1 MSRSRRL
8 NQATCTNTRGISMKT
23 QSVMCAV
30 AMCLSAASAL
40 ADDSL
45 PPVVVYDREK
55 GELSPGTGA
64 PKRESMVNAIKS
76 ASATRLYATLE
87 YGERVECFECIPLLS
102 EKLLKSDDPQVREI
116 SAWWLR
122 KRSFGFGP
130 IMAKMT
136 KVVADDSD
144 PERRARAAAALGEFL
159 DPHGAPTL
167 SKVVKDDSEA
177 AVRTAA
183 VRALGRLNVV
193 TGHAALSGAFSD
205 PDAGVRKAALEQV
218 LKVNFFDDETAL
230 IGTLADDDA
239 GVRRTAAQLVGEL
252 RLASAVE
259 PLLGVLITDDSAQ
272 VRQAAA
278 IALGR
283 IGGAEAGAALAD
295 AKTLEHDESV
305 LQAIDIAR
313 RMKR

>member
-1 MSRSRRL
+1 
-8 NQATCTNTRGISMKT
+8 MKT
-23 QSVMCAV
+23 QSVMCMLAV
-30 AMCLSAASAL
+30 WLGAAGAL

-45 PPVVVYDREK
+45 TPVVVYDRER

-102 EKLLKSDDPQVREI
+102 EKLLKSDDAQVREI

-122 KRSFGFGP
+122 RRSFGFGP
-130 IMAKMT
+130 IMVKMQ
-136 KVVADDSD
+136 KVAVEDSD

-167 SKVVKDDSEA
+167 SKLVKDDDDA
-177 AVRTAA
+177 AVRVAG

-193 TGHAALSGAFSD
+193 TGHAALSSAFSD
-205 PDAGVRKAALEQV
+205 PDASVRKAALEQV
-218 LKVNFFDDETAL
+218 LKVNFFDDENAL

-259 PLLGVLITDDSAQ
+259 PLLGVLMTDDSTQ

-283 IGGAEAGAALAD
+283 IGGAEASAALAD
-295 AKTLEHDESV
+295 AKPLEQDAAV
-305 LQAIDIAR
+305 QNALNIAM

>member
-1 MSRSRRL
+1 
-8 NQATCTNTRGISMKT
+8 MKT
-23 QSVMCAV
+23 QSVMCML
-30 AMCLSAASAL
+30 AMCLSTASAL
-40 ADDSL
+40 ADDTL
-45 PPVVVYDREK
+45 TPVVVYDRER

-102 EKLLKSDDPQVREI
+102 QKLLQSNDPQVREI

-122 KRSFGFGP
+122 RRSFGFGP
-130 IMAKMT
+130 VMVKMQ
-136 KVVADDSD
+136 KVAVEDSD
-144 PERRARAAAALGEFL
+144 PEQRARAVAALGEFL
-159 DPHGAPTL
+159 DPHGAATL
-167 SKVVKDDSEA
+167 GQVAKDDSEA
-177 AVRTAA
+177 SVRVAA

-205 PDAGVRKAALEQV
+205 PDASVRQAALEQV
-218 LKVNFFDDETAL
+218 LKVNFFDDEAGL

-252 RLASAVE
+252 RLGSAVE
-259 PLLGVLITDDSAQ
+259 PLLGVLMTDDSAQ

-295 AKTLEHDESV
+295 AKTMEQDAAV
-305 LQAIDIAR
+305 KNAIDIAT